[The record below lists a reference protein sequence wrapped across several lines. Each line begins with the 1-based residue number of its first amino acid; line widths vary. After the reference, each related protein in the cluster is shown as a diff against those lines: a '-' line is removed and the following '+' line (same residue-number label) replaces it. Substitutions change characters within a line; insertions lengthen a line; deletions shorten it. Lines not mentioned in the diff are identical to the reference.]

1 MLALDLWPALHHAPN
16 PLAAQPLIGAKPSLR
31 GVAHAAKIGAA
42 NRKPSMK
49 FCSQC
54 GSAVTQRIPEG
65 DNRLRF
71 VCSQCET
78 IHYQNPNI
86 VAGCLPVWGDQVLL
100 CRRAIEPRRGY
111 WTLPAGFMENGE
123 TLEQA
128 ACRETDEEACARV
141 SELSLY
147 TLFDL
152 PHISQVHVFFRA
164 QLADLAFSA
173 GEESL
178 EVRLFAQNEIPWAE
192 LAFPTV
198 GRTLEYFFADRLEQH
213 YPVRNE
219 FVGPL
224 FPRQPDT

>member
-1 MLALDLWPALHHAPN
+1 
-16 PLAAQPLIGAKPSLR
+16 
-31 GVAHAAKIGAA
+31 
-42 NRKPSMK
+42 MK

-54 GSAVTQRIPEG
+54 AHPLSQSIPAG

-71 VCSQCET
+71 VCDGCGCV
-78 IHYQNPNI
+78 HYQNPNI

-100 CRRAIEPRRGY
+100 CRRAIEPRLGF

-141 SELSLY
+141 SNLSLY

-152 PHISQVHVFFRA
+152 PHINQVHVFFRA
-164 QLADLAFSA
+164 QLADLDFAS
-173 GEESL
+173 GIESL
-178 EVRLFAQNEIPWAE
+178 ETRLFSQNEIPWSD

-198 GRTLEYFFADRLEQH
+198 GRTLECYFADRLENR

-219 FVGPL
+219 TLPPL
-224 FPRQPDT
+224 RTLRSGSLT